1 MSDAIDAI
9 DGSFEDLIELYQ
21 SSHDNA
27 GKNLFPVDEK
37 KGQLAALETLI
48 KEQHRAQEN
57 PNQKLATIHA
67 ILNDQF
73 EKVIS
78 AADKQKALEGIL
90 NGAFSTSNQAEPRSF
105 SDPEEKLEQIE
116 TIVRD
121 NGALY
126 HHPHEKFAA
135 IEAVLTGF
143 NHMKISPANGIEK
156 PSFDLTELYEASK
169 LASTQEPD
177 PVLDQAKK
185 ELLAELQTMVEEQ
198 ERLHQNPEEKI
209 ATIQTILN
217 DEIGAAEKHQVI
229 ESVLNGDLLL
239 ELNDESPT
247 FDNPEEKLSQ
257 IESIVKDRQGL
268 YSNPHVKFASIE
280 ALLGDHSKS
289 ANPWVQAHNSL
300 GLVEESSR
308 RIIKAEEKRQKELR
322 DLWRTGMDDKAKLYP
337 EMAWD
342 QKKWQY
348 ASMAMMGASF
358 AGPWAAGSSNQI
370 AGVIHP
376 LVAKVSK
383 MDLATLAG
391 LIEKGCNMAPDL
403 ANNQGSQLIQ
413 VGSQTSSLAKKD
425 RETLHDWETQQE
437 RQDLE
442 TQQQLVQEARQNDTS
457 LKERHLEVIK
467 TLTSMIV
474 GR

>member
-1 MSDAIDAI
+1 MSDAIDSI
-9 DGSFEDLIELYQ
+9 DGSFEDLIELYE
-21 SSHDNA
+21 SSHDKA

-37 KGQLAALETLI
+37 KEQLATLEALV
-48 KEQHRAQEN
+48 KEQHRVQEN

-67 ILNDQF
+67 ILDDQF
-73 EKVIS
+73 EKIVT
-78 AADKQKALEGIL
+78 AEDKQKALEGVL
-90 NGAFSTSNQAEPRSF
+90 SGEFHASHQVESRTF
-105 SDPEEKLEQIE
+105 SDPAEKLDQIE
-116 TIVRD
+116 TIIRD
-121 NGALY
+121 QGQLQN
-126 HHPHEKFAA
+126 HPHEKFAA
-135 IEAVLTGF
+135 VQAILTG
-143 NHMKISPANGIEK
+143 HSHGPTPLDEIKK
-156 PSFDLTELYEASK
+156 PSLDLVDLFETSK
-169 LASTQEPD
+169 VVSGQAPD

-185 ELLAELQTMVEEQ
+185 ELLTELETMVKEQ
-198 ERLHQNPEEKI
+198 EQLLQNADQKV
-209 ATIQTILN
+209 ATIQTVLN
-217 DEIGAAEKHQVI
+217 DDVGAAAKHQAI
-229 ESVLNGDLLL
+229 ESVLNGELLL
-239 ELNDESPT
+239 QQNDASKPLE
-247 FDNPEEKLSQ
+247 NPEEKLLQ
-257 IESIVKDRQGL
+257 IESVVSDRQGL
-268 YSNPHVKFASIE
+268 YSNPHIKFASIE
-280 ALLGDHSKS
+280 AILGDHSKS

-322 DLWRTGMDDKAKLYP
+322 NLWKTGMDDKAKLYP

-358 AGPWAAGSSNQI
+358 AGPWAAGSSDRI

-376 LVAKVSK
+376 LVSRISG
-383 MDLATLAG
+383 MDLATLQG
-391 LIEKGCNMAPDL
+391 LVEKGCNMAPDL

-413 VGSQTSSLAKKD
+413 VGSQTSSLEKKD

-442 TQQQLVQEARQNDTS
+442 TQQQLVQEARQNDNS